1 MSTASQTVN
10 PIFSMIPTLPS
21 FMPSYEE
28 LQRKMAAMPGV
39 VETARRVKVG
49 ATPRDVVYRED
60 KLCLLRYESP
70 VEKKH
75 RTPLILVFALVNR
88 PYILD
93 LLPHK
98 SVVQQFLR
106 AGFDVYLIDW
116 GVPTEAD
123 KHLTLE
129 HYVERYMHNVV
140 NFVRECTG
148 EDQVSL
154 LGYCMGGTMSAM
166 YTALHP
172 ELIRNF
178 ILMAAPVDW
187 SDREALLCVWTDPK
201 WFDVDKVVDA
211 FGNAPPAWL
220 QGSFAILK
228 PVSNLIE
235 KYLTFYD
242 RMEDEKFLEEF
253 FAMETWV
260 NDNIPVAGETFRQF
274 VKDCFQRNLLVQ
286 GRLRLGRKVVDLRN
300 VTCPV
305 LNLMASADHL
315 VPCGQSAPFNDLVGS
330 KDRRSITFPAGHI
343 GLSVGSK
350 AQKELWPSV
359 CQWLAE
365 RSDPMRRRGTEKASV
380 KPRPARSRRNR
391 G

>member
-1 MSTASQTVN
+1 MATRAPSPN
-10 PIFSMIPTLPS
+10 PFLTMLPS
-21 FMPSYEE
+21 MPAFMPNYEE
-28 LQRKMAAMPGV
+28 LQAKLAAMPKV
-39 VETARRVKVG
+39 MDAARNVKVG
-49 ATPRDVVYRED
+49 ATPREVIYLED
-60 KLCLLRYESP
+60 KLSLLHYQSD
-70 VEKKH
+70 VEKKY
-75 RTPLILVFALVNR
+75 RTPLLLVFALVNR

-106 AGFDVYLIDW
+106 AGFDVYMIDW

-123 KHLTLE
+123 RHLTLE
-129 HYVERYMHNVV
+129 HYIERYMHNVV
-140 NFVRECTG
+140 NHLREYTG

-166 YTALHP
+166 YTALHQ
-172 ELIRNF
+172 EFIRNF

-201 WFDVDKVVDA
+201 WFDVDKVIDT

-220 QGSFAILK
+220 QGSFAVLK
-228 PVSNLIE
+228 PVANLIE
-235 KYLTFYD
+235 KYMTFYD
-242 RMEDEKFLEEF
+242 KMDDEKFLEDF

-274 VKDCFQRNLLVQ
+274 VKDCFQRNLLMQ
-286 GRLRLGRKVVDLRN
+286 GKLRLGKKLVNLN
-300 VTCPV
+300 EITCPI
-305 LNLMASADHL
+305 LNLMATADHL
-315 VPCGQSAPFNDLVGS
+315 VPCGQSAPFNDVVS
-330 KDRRSITFPAGHI
+330 SRDRKSITFPAGHI

-350 AQKELWPSV
+350 AQRELWPQV

-365 RSDPMRRRGTEKASV
+365 RSDPVRGASTRGGRGRVESAGRRR
-380 KPRPARSRRNR
+380 R
-391 G
+391 

>member
-1 MSTASQTVN
+1 MTTSTPKN
-10 PIFSMIPTLPS
+10 PFLSMLPS
-21 FMPSYEE
+21 FPLPMPSFEE
-28 LQRKMAAMPGV
+28 LQRKMLAMPNV
-39 VETARRVKVG
+39 MEAARNVKVG
-49 ATPRDVVYRED
+49 ASPREIIFRED
-60 KLCLLRYESP
+60 KLSLLHYQSDVP
-70 VEKKH
+70 KKY
-75 RTPLILVFALVNR
+75 RTPLLLVFALVNR

-106 AGFDVYLIDW
+106 AGFDVYMIDW

-129 HYVERYMHNVV
+129 HYIERYMHNVV
-140 NFVRECTG
+140 HYLREYTD
-148 EDQVSL
+148 EEQVSL

-166 YTALHP
+166 YTALHQ
-172 ELIRNF
+172 ELIKNF

-187 SDREALLCVWTDPK
+187 SDREALLCRWTDPK
-201 WFDVDKVVDA
+201 WFDVDKVIDT

-220 QGSFAILK
+220 QGSFAVLK
-228 PVSNLIE
+228 PVANLIE
-235 KYLTFYD
+235 KYITFYD
-242 RMEDEKFLEEF
+242 KMEDEKFLEDF

-286 GRLRLGRKVVDLRN
+286 GKLRVGRNLVNLGDI
-300 VTCPV
+300 TCPI
-305 LNLMASADHL
+305 LNLMATADHL

-330 KDRRSITFPAGHI
+330 KDRKSITFPAGHI

-350 AQKELWPSV
+350 AQKELWPQV
-359 CQWLAE
+359 AQWLAE
-365 RSDPMRRRGTEKASV
+365 RSDRD
-380 KPRPARSRRNR
+380 
-391 G
+391 